1 MPAKY
6 STSWDEMN
14 NLYKEYSIKIVT
26 GEYAI
31 EKFDEFVTKW
41 RKAGGDTYIKLANE
55 FFKKSGK

>member
-1 MPAKY
+1 MH
-6 STSWDEMN
+6 